1 MGESTI
7 FSEMLYMYRWNIAQ
21 SLGHLQFRKALALQG
36 IQRIKVSIEIE
47 LKKKTYL
54 DKYELNKNPW
64 HF

>member
-47 LKKKTYL
+47 LKKK
-54 DKYELNKNPW
+54 KNISG
-64 HF
+64 